1 MALDQVDVDKEEAS
15 MTFFQHLDVMRK
27 HIVRAII
34 AILIGTLVCFG
45 YGTFIFDTILLGP
58 TQTDFWTYQRI
69 CELSYIL
76 YDSDK
81 ICVNELHFIVQNL
94 ALTGQFFQHIFISFL
109 GGVAVALPYILFEIY
124 RFVKPALKASE
135 RKYAG
140 LAIAAGSFLFFVGL
154 LFGYYVIVPISI
166 NFLGNYQLSTLI
178 ENKFTVE
185 SIVKFIAMLSMGAG
199 IMFELPLLIFFLA
212 KVGLVTSAVLKKYR
226 RLALVLILILSAVV
240 TPPDVASQIILAV
253 PIFILYQLGIFIA
266 KKVEP
271 KYDEI

>member
-199 IMFELPLLIFFLA
+199 IMFELPLVIFFLA

>member
-69 CELSYIL
+69 CELSYLL

-81 ICVNELHFIVQNL
+81 ICVSELHFIVQNL

-109 GGVAVALPYILFEIY
+109 GGIAVALPYILFEIY

-135 RKYAG
+135 RRYAG
-140 LAIAAGSFLFFVGL
+140 LAIASGSFLFFVGL

-199 IMFELPLLIFFLA
+199 IMFELPLVIFFLA

-226 RLALVLILILSAVV
+226 RLALVLILVLSAVV